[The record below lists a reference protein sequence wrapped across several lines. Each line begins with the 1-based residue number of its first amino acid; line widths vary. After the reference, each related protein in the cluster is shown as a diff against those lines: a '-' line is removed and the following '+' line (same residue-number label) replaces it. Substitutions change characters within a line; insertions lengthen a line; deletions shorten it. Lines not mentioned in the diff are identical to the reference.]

1 MRIRLL
7 VSAALLAAV
16 AGGVAAQDPPTPQ
29 QPVFRAA
36 TRLIQV
42 SVVVHDGRKRPVPGL
57 KAEDFQVFEDGK
69 ERPVSFFSVLGDA
82 PAAAAAAAASN
93 TVFTNRVQS
102 PSGGGV
108 VAIIYDRLN
117 TAQLEQER
125 VREHII
131 KYLSQVKPDDRI
143 GLYVLTENG
152 MAVLHDFTRDARSL
166 LRVLNRSKG
175 ESAVSFEA
183 SNERPSDYV
192 GFGDAL
198 DSAMEAFVRN
208 GEANA
213 RAFFERR
220 RALISIDGLEAVAKH
235 LQGVSGRKNIIW
247 ISSGFPFEIWAFQ
260 PTGSNHIDVMSQET
274 ARAARALNDTD
285 AAVYAVDARGLVGA
299 FSTPPAARQQ
309 AFTNI
314 DTVQKPIEGLRQ
326 FAQRTGGEAFF
337 NTNDLGAAIA
347 RAVDDSRLTYILG
360 YYPANE
366 EWDGKFRQIKVKV
379 RRDGVDVRHR
389 AGYFAI
395 PPSAVETRASSMLD
409 TLRSPLESTALPISV
424 TVQRGADE
432 RVTLQVQFEPGT
444 PLLEKRG
451 DTWHGAIDLL
461 ISQTMPPGEHTSETD
476 VTVPLTLNDAM
487 RGQLLKEG
495 LRFTRTITLRDEA
508 HDVRIVARD
517 PATGHTG
524 SVIIP
529 ASALRSP

>member
-1 MRIRLL
+1 
-7 VSAALLAAV
+7 
-16 AGGVAAQDPPTPQ
+16 
-29 QPVFRAA
+29 
-36 TRLIQV
+36 
-42 SVVVHDGRKRPVPGL
+42 
-57 KAEDFQVFEDGK
+57 
-69 ERPVSFFSVLGDA
+69 
-82 PAAAAAAAASN
+82 
-93 TVFTNRVQS
+93 
-102 PSGGGV
+102 
-108 VAIIYDRLN
+108 
-117 TAQLEQER
+117 
-125 VREHII
+125 
-131 KYLSQVKPDDRI
+131 
-143 GLYVLTENG
+143 
-152 MAVLHDFTRDARSL
+152 
-166 LRVLNRSKG
+166 
-175 ESAVSFEA
+175 
-183 SNERPSDYV
+183 
-192 GFGDAL
+192 
-198 DSAMEAFVRN
+198 
-208 GEANA
+208 
-213 RAFFERR
+213 
-220 RALISIDGLEAVAKH
+220 
-235 LQGVSGRKNIIW
+235 
-247 ISSGFPFEIWAFQ
+247 
-260 PTGSNHIDVMSQET
+260 MSQET

-366 EWDGKFRQIKVKV
+366 EWDGRFRQIKVKV